1 MPGVGPRIYNYCLR
15 VACGESSGGQE
26 KLYSS
31 RYVAN
36 RESFFVLGRTLCL
49 DSIVPSH
56 HAMIYRPLSYL
67 CSNRG
72 ARFSKNADNPSLQ
85 S

>member
-1 MPGVGPRIYNYCLR
+1 MSHAGKAVEVRKRFR
-15 VACGESSGGQE
+15 VLATLPTEKASS
-26 KLYSS
+26 SS
-31 RYVAN
+31 DERY
-36 RESFFVLGRTLCL
+36 FL
-49 DSIVPSH
+49 DSIVPRS

-67 CSNRG
+67 CWNRG